1 MTRMKTAN
9 RRKMIFII
17 KNQFLITMNRMIS
30 ISERIRMMTNNKNR
44 FKAMKKK
51 KSSLNNDENIK

>member
-51 KSSLNNDENIK
+51 NLV